1 MKNIRD
7 IILELRESKPYS
19 LNMENFKTEANDDRY
34 YNYLYHYVL
43 GYTKDDGEIFDRIK
57 EKELYIDNPDY
68 YGVYYN
74 GIDFSCI
81 VPKRKTIMDE
91 IISIHEITH
100 LVSALNDFHNYNTT
114 YKEIIPYFN
123 EFEYLNNKQSFEH
136 SFYASNYLIYRM
148 NTSIE
153 AAKRMN
159 KYNRD
164 DCLSYIIAGELLK
177 RRTQNYDINKL
188 NKINAKSRTL
198 EKSLKLNG
206 YTL

>member
-19 LNMENFKTEANDDRY
+19 LNMENFDTEANDDAF
-34 YNYLYHYVL
+34 YNYLYNNVLQYV
-43 GYTKDDGEIFDRIK
+43 KDDSSVFDRIV
-57 EKELYIDNPDY
+57 EKEYYDEKINI

-74 GIDFSCI
+74 GNDYSCI
-81 VPKRKTIMDE
+81 VPKRKTILDE
-91 IISIHEITH
+91 AKTIHEITH
-100 LVSALNDFHNYNTT
+100 LVSVLNDMHNDKTNYR
-114 YKEIIPYFN
+114 KVIPYFN
-123 EFEYLNNKQSFEH
+123 EYDYLLHKHPFH
-136 SFYASNYLIYRM
+136 ASNYLIYRM

-198 EKSLKLNG
+198 EKNLKLNG

>member
-7 IILELRESKPYS
+7 IILELRESNPYS
-19 LNMENFKTEANDDRY
+19 LNMENFKTGADDEAFF
-34 YNYLYHYVL
+34 NYLYNNVLKYV
-43 GYTKDDGEIFDRIK
+43 KDDSSVFDRIV
-57 EKELYIDNPDY
+57 EKEYYDERIDI

-74 GIDFSCI
+74 GKDLSCI
-81 VPKRKTIMDE
+81 VPKRKTILDE
-91 IISIHEITH
+91 AKAIHEITH
-100 LVSALNDFHNYNTT
+100 LVSILTDMHNEKTT
-114 YKEIIPYFN
+114 YRKIIPYFN
-123 EFEYLNNKQSFEH
+123 EYDYLIEQH